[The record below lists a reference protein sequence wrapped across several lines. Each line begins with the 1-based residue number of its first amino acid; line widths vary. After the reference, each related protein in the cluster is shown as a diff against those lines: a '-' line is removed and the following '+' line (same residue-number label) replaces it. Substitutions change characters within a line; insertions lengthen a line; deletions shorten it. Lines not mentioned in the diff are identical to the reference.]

1 LRGSGRSEG
10 RQTHDRALVIDR
22 VLLLVR
28 VAVVAEDRDV
38 GGGVLLVVHLAVGR
52 PVLAGGWCRGVEGK
66 GKGRWRGGGRGL
78 RWGAREEGQPAI
90 GPRRHLKGS
99 QADEVGRTVVSWD
112 CAISWVAF
120 GSSGPSRC
128 REENRAPCCP
138 GRQGP
143 AGRLDRA
150 RAHDSRTKPRRGQGD
165 PFTGNRLATR
175 RPAKTVRLVRPKAD
189 HAWPFLHRPCKGR
202 RRAPSPASR
211 DGSRRRCASGRR
223 RWLAS
228 RHGPRSDRTLWRA
241 LSREQP
247 AAALRSLAGREG
259 QSNAQAGGRGGG
271 RAQVEPSQSRRLSI
285 RDWAGMACDRVGRIA
300 YARPPVACSCA
311 PCPLTDSS
319 P

>member
-150 RAHDSRTKPRRGQGD
+150 RAHDSRTKPRRRQGD
-165 PFTGNRLATR
+165 PFHRQSASDPPAGLPRLCDSCGQKQTTRGPSCTGLARAGDGRLR
-175 RPAKTVRLVRPKAD
+175 
-189 HAWPFLHRPCKGR
+189 
-202 RRAPSPASR
+202 
-211 DGSRRRCASGRR
+211 
-223 RWLAS
+223 
-228 RHGPRSDRTLWRA
+228 
-241 LSREQP
+241 LSRETGPEDGARPAVVAGWPADMGRARIAPFGGPYHGSSQQQRSVRWP
-247 AAALRSLAGREG
+247 AARVNLTPRQAVEA
-259 QSNAQAGGRGGG
+259 AGGRRWSPA
-271 RAQVEPSQSRRLSI
+271 RADV
-285 RDWAGMACDRVGRIA
+285 
-300 YARPPVACSCA
+300 
-311 PCPLTDSS
+311 
-319 P
+319 